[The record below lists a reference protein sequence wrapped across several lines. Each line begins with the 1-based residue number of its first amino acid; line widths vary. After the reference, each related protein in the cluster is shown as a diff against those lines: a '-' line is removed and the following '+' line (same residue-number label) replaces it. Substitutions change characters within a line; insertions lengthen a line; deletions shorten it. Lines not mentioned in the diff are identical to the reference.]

1 MKQITTQLQVL
12 IVAASSARR
21 ASLAHMARHAR
32 RNVVTAAELSLNSSF
47 SAADLIVADL
57 DSQHAATA
65 LLDFLKVADRPQG
78 VVALIDEPEPGWLR
92 EGLRYGA
99 NAVIS
104 RETTREDLTLAL
116 EAAEAGLVLLH
127 PSSASHLF
135 PPLHELELSIS
146 SEHLTPRELE
156 VLQLLSEGLAN
167 KEVAARLNISEH
179 TAKFHI
185 SSILGKLAVSSRT
198 EAVSKG
204 IRSGLIA
211 I

>member
-1 MKQITTQLQVL
+1 MKQITTQCHVL

-21 ASLAHMARHAR
+21 ASLAHMAKDGR
-32 RNVVTAAELSLNSSF
+32 RNVVTAADLSLSSSF
-47 SAADLIVADL
+47 PAADLIIADL
-57 DSQHAATA
+57 GSPSAATD
-65 LLDFLKVADRPQG
+65 LLDFLRVPDRPQG

-92 EGLRYGA
+92 ESLRSGI

-135 PPLHELELSIS
+135 QPLHEMDLSVS
-146 SEHLTPRELE
+146 SEHLTRRELE